1 MTRAEAKA
9 RHARLVE
16 EIRAHD
22 HAYYVETKPTISDQ
36 AYDRLYHELLD
47 MEKEFPD
54 LVTPDSPSQ
63 RVGGEPLTEFK
74 PVAHLTPMM
83 SLDNTYSQEEA
94 RDFVARV
101 QKLLPG
107 ETLEW
112 IVEPKVDG
120 VAITLRYENGVFI
133 CGATRGDGTTGDDV
147 TANLQ
152 TIRSI
157 PARLRTTGGKP
168 PEIMEVRGE
177 AYLTKAGFAR
187 LDTERAA
194 AGLEAFANARHA
206 A

>member
-22 HAYYVETKPTISDQ
+22 HAYYVEAKPTISDQ

-47 MEKEFPD
+47 LEAHFSD

-63 RVGGEPLTEFK
+63 RVSGEPLTEFK
-74 PVAHLTPMM
+74 PVQHLSPMM
-83 SLDNTYSQEEA
+83 SLDNTYSQEEV

-120 VAITLRYENGVFI
+120 VA
-133 CGATRGDGTTGDDV
+133 
-147 TANLQ
+147 
-152 TIRSI
+152 
-157 PARLRTTGGKP
+157 
-168 PEIMEVRGE
+168 
-177 AYLTKAGFAR
+177 
-187 LDTERAA
+187 
-194 AGLEAFANARHA
+194 
-206 A
+206 